1 MKRKQLL
8 ILLVLL
14 MTVATGAWAQDAK
27 HRITATLNF
36 NSQTMQKTLD
46 VTLPYATTIGA
57 VYTAITDGATV
68 SGLSLTSAQVKSGS
82 NVSIGAFNG
91 WETPVNATADG
102 NATVGFT
109 ATLMGAEINGTITL
123 RVASP
128 YEVKLAD
135 GTQDAGNWTAT
146 VGQVADQEL
155 PANVFK
161 GDAVT
166 LTYGGR
172 LKVKAVNATHDGW
185 NGDLSNI
192 PASALEADGQ
202 TLIVPNGATLKGELD
217 VSTIPYKVVIPAGA
231 TVTLDNAT
239 INGVHNTS
247 YKWAGITCAG
257 NATIVLKDGTTN
269 TVRGFFMTYPGI
281 HVPEGSTLTITGG
294 KEGNGKLT
302 ATSNGYGAGIGGG
315 EAKSCGNITI
325 TGGDITATGGVG
337 CAGIGGGNGAI
348 CGDITITGG
357 TVTAAGGPDAAGI
370 GGGVISICGNITIT
384 DGVTRV
390 TASKSDYAPHS
401 IGAGNG
407 GTCGTVTIGGT
418 VYWQDNAALND
429 GDTYLGQAT
438 IVYPEPAVTWNTVDL
453 STLTAD
459 YEAQDGDKLT
469 GTLSGDKKIS
479 IADGATVMLDGAVI
493 NGTNSSKWAGLTLA
507 GDGTIILSGE
517 NSVKGFYE
525 DYPGIF
531 VPVNK
536 TLTIQGDG
544 SLTAS
549 SNGYGAGIGG
559 GYEIACGNITIE
571 GGTVS
576 ATGGRFAAGIGG
588 GSSTSCGAISITGGT
603 VTASGGQSSPGIGSG
618 SSTSCGAVTIA
629 NTVTS
634 VTATKGENATISIGA
649 SYNGSCGTVTI
660 GGTKYWENNAAVN
673 GGNTYLAQS
682 PLIYA
687 PSN

>member
-1 MKRKQLL
+1 MIKKRF
-8 ILLVLL
+8 ISMLVLL
-14 MTVATGAWAQDAK
+14 AAVATGAVAQNYKVSVKEGTEDATNWT
-27 HRITATLNF
+27 IT
-36 NSQTMQKTLD
+36 
-46 VTLPYATTIGA
+46 PPEATTTGVA
-57 VYTAITDGATV
+57 A
-68 SGLSLTSAQVKSGS
+68 
-82 NVSIGAFNG
+82 
-91 WETPVNATADG
+91 
-102 NATVGFT
+102 
-109 ATLMGAEINGTITL
+109 GT
-123 RVASP
+123 
-128 YEVKLAD
+128 EVKA
-135 GTQDAGNWTAT
+135 
-146 VGQVADQEL
+146 
-155 PANVFK
+155 
-161 GDAVT
+161 
-166 LTYGGR
+166 TYGGA
-172 LKVKAVNATHDGW
+172 KKVKSVKAV
-185 NGDLSNI
+185 
-192 PASALEADGQ
+192 
-202 TLIVPNGATLKGELD
+202 K
-217 VSTIPYKVVIPAGA
+217 K
-231 TVTLDNAT
+231 
-239 INGVHNTS
+239 
-247 YKWAGITCAG
+247 
-257 NATIVLKDGTTN
+257 
-269 TVRGFFMTYPGI
+269 
-281 HVPEGSTLTITGG
+281 
-294 KEGNGKLT
+294 
-302 ATSNGYGAGIGGG
+302 
-315 EAKSCGNITI
+315 
-325 TGGDITATGGVG
+325 
-337 CAGIGGGNGAI
+337 
-348 CGDITITGG
+348 
-357 TVTAAGGPDAAGI
+357 AA
-370 GGGVISICGNITIT
+370 
-384 DGVTRV
+384 
-390 TASKSDYAPHS
+390 
-401 IGAGNG
+401 
-407 GTCGTVTIGGT
+407 
-418 VYWQDNAALND
+418 
-429 GDTYLGQAT
+429 
-438 IVYPEPAVTWNTVDL
+438 AVTWNTVDL

-469 GTLSGDKKIS
+469 GTLSGNKKIS

-544 SLTAS
+544 SLNAS

-673 GGNTYLAQS
+673 GGNTYLAQN
-682 PLIYA
+682 PLIYD